1 MGVTVT
7 LALKVMISKTWK
19 VKRVY
24 TVFSVKCWS
33 LSKEPFRD
41 NLISIMVIFV
51 FVSIDKAILELMKL
65 VVDNGE
71 KCQLLLSI

>member
-1 MGVTVT
+1 MS
-7 LALKVMISKTWK
+7 LLHSKLCFPK
-19 VKRVY
+19 LGKEEY

-33 LSKEPFRD
+33 LSREPFRN
-41 NLISIMVIFV
+41 NLIAIMVIFV

-65 VVDNGE
+65 VVENGE

>member
-1 MGVTVT
+1 MS
-7 LALKVMISKTWK
+7 LLHSKL
-19 VKRVY
+19 RVFQNLESRKSIQY
-24 TVFSVKCWS
+24 FSVKCWS
-33 LSKEPFRD
+33 LSKEHFRN

-65 VVDNGE
+65 VVENGE